1 MDDKMDTART
11 ILNITS
17 SIEKIEK
24 DKNELFIILWIGLG
38 FLFSVLMEKFLVSWI
53 VAITIAAVYAYGFYK
68 KDELN
73 NLKKSKSYYLQILNP
88 HMQPKNK

>member
-1 MDDKMDTART
+1 MEDKMGTART
-11 ILNITS
+11 ILNINS

-38 FLFSVLMEKFLVSWI
+38 FLFSILREELLISWI
-53 VAITIAAVYAYGFYK
+53 AAVTIAAVYAHGFYK

>member
-1 MDDKMDTART
+1 MDDKTDTART
-11 ILNITS
+11 ILNINS
-17 SIEKIEK
+17 SIGKIEK

-38 FLFSVLMEKFLVSWI
+38 FLFSVLREELLVSWI
-53 VAITIAAVYAYGFYK
+53 AAITIAAVYAYGFYK

-88 HMQPKNK
+88 HMQPKK

>member
-11 ILNITS
+11 ILSITS

-38 FLFSVLMEKFLVSWI
+38 FLFSVLREELLVSWI
-53 VAITIAAVYAYGFYK
+53 AAITIAAVYAYGFYK

-73 NLKKSKSYYLQILNP
+73 NLKKIKKVLLANTQPSYAT
-88 HMQPKNK
+88 

>member
-1 MDDKMDTART
+1 MDDKMDTARN

-38 FLFSVLMEKFLVSWI
+38 FLFSVLREELLVSWI
-53 VAITIAAVYAYGFYK
+53 AAVTTATVYAYGFYK
-68 KDELN
+68 KSELN
-73 NLKKSKSYYLQILNP
+73 SLKELKSHYLQILNP
-88 HMQPKNK
+88 HMQPKK

>member
-1 MDDKMDTART
+1 MDDKIDTART
-11 ILNITS
+11 ILNINS
-17 SIEKIEK
+17 SIGKIEK

-38 FLFSVLMEKFLVSWI
+38 FLFSVLREELLVSWI
-53 VAITIAAVYAYGFYK
+53 AAITIAAVYAYGFYK

-88 HMQPKNK
+88 HMQPKK

>member
-11 ILNITS
+11 ILNINS

-38 FLFSVLMEKFLVSWI
+38 FLFSVLREELLVNWI
-53 VAITIAAVYAYGFYK
+53 AAITIAAVYAHGFYK
-68 KDELN
+68 KNELN

-88 HMQPKNK
+88 HMKPKK

>member
-11 ILNITS
+11 ILNINS

-38 FLFSVLMEKFLVSWI
+38 FLFSVLREELLVSWI
-53 VAITIAAVYAYGFYK
+53 AAITIAAVYAYGFYK

-73 NLKKSKSYYLQILNP
+73 NLNKSKSYYLQILNP
-88 HMQPKNK
+88 HMQPKK

>member
-38 FLFSVLMEKFLVSWI
+38 FLFSVLREELLVSWI
-53 VAITIAAVYAYGFYK
+53 AAIIIAAVYAYGFYK

-88 HMQPKNK
+88 QMQPKNK

>member
-1 MDDKMDTART
+1 MEDKNEIIR
-11 ILNITS
+11 ISNNLSS

-38 FLFSVLMEKFLVSWI
+38 FLFSVLWEELLVSWI
-53 VAITIAAVYAYGFYK
+53 AAITIAAVYAYGFYK

-73 NLKKSKSYYLQILNP
+73 NLKKSKRYYLQILNP
-88 HMQPKNK
+88 HMQPKK